1 MEGDYLMQA
10 PAQIKHR
17 KAPLKT
23 RLWNYKWFYVMFLPV
38 FVALIVFHYLPM
50 FGISL
55 AFFRY
60 QPSKIANPLEFTGLA
75 NFQKLFSRP
84 QFWSSFTNT
93 LEISIIKLLLN
104 TFMAVIISLLLNE
117 MVSTKMKKLSQTI
130 IYLPHFMSWV
140 VTAGVFGMLFAP
152 TSAGLVNQVLI
163 QMGLIDKE
171 IYFLG
176 DNDWWRFSYYII
188 NIWHDTGWGTIIF
201 MATLTGIDPGIYEAA
216 SIDGAG
222 RWKKMRYI
230 TQRALL
236 FPKDKP
242 RLSFWDETWLI
253 TTDVKPERT
262 QQAFAQAVSEHAEF
276 CSCCR
281 MPPSTRPRRCFK
293 LTSITRPSTAAA
305 TSTSV
310 IPPQSVCSVLLW
322 AWHWC

>member
-163 QMGLIDKE
+163 KMGLIDKE

-230 TQRALL
+230 T
-236 FPKDKP
+236 
-242 RLSFWDETWLI
+242 LSLI
-253 TTDVKPERT
+253 
-262 QQAFAQAVSEHAEF
+262 H
-276 CSCCR
+276 
-281 MPPSTRPRRCFK
+281 
-293 LTSITRPSTAAA
+293 I
-305 TSTSV
+305 
-310 IPPQSVCSVLLW
+310 
-322 AWHWC
+322 

>member
-130 IYLPHFMSWV
+130 ICRTSCRGLLPPASS
-140 VTAGVFGMLFAP
+140 GCCLRP
-152 TSAGLVNQVLI
+152 RPQVLSI
-163 QMGLIDKE
+163 RCSSK
-171 IYFLG
+171 
-176 DNDWWRFSYYII
+176 
-188 NIWHDTGWGTIIF
+188 WG
-201 MATLTGIDPGIYEAA
+201 
-216 SIDGAG
+216 
-222 RWKKMRYI
+222 
-230 TQRALL
+230 
-236 FPKDKP
+236 
-242 RLSFWDETWLI
+242 
-253 TTDVKPERT
+253 
-262 QQAFAQAVSEHAEF
+262 
-276 CSCCR
+276 
-281 MPPSTRPRRCFK
+281 
-293 LTSITRPSTAAA
+293 
-305 TSTSV
+305 
-310 IPPQSVCSVLLW
+310 
-322 AWHWC
+322 

>member
-130 IYLPHFMSWV
+130 IYLPHFMSWADAERDL
-140 VTAGVFGMLFAP
+140 TAW
-152 TSAGLVNQVLI
+152 
-163 QMGLIDKE
+163 
-171 IYFLG
+171 LG
-176 DNDWWRFSYYII
+176 NDMQNDAIESVYRLEKAVKA
-188 NIWHDTGWGTIIF
+188 TG
-201 MATLTGIDPGIYEAA
+201 DPGVLRTWRRLQTSDHFYYMSTKWFSDGDVHSYFNPYGTPYDAYINYMNVLADFRLTLDAA
-216 SIDGAG
+216 SPLDPGT
-222 RWKKMRYI
+222 K
-230 TQRALL
+230 
-236 FPKDKP
+236 
-242 RLSFWDETWLI
+242 S
-253 TTDVKPERT
+253 
-262 QQAFAQAVSEHAEF
+262 AVLESA
-276 CSCCR
+276 
-281 MPPSTRPRRCFK
+281 
-293 LTSITRPSTAAA
+293 
-305 TSTSV
+305 
-310 IPPQSVCSVLLW
+310 
-322 AWHWC
+322 

>member
-163 QMGLIDKE
+163 KMGLIDKE

-188 NIWHDTGWGTIIF
+188 NI
-201 MATLTGIDPGIYEAA
+201 
-216 SIDGAG
+216 
-222 RWKKMRYI
+222 
-230 TQRALL
+230 
-236 FPKDKP
+236 
-242 RLSFWDETWLI
+242 
-253 TTDVKPERT
+253 
-262 QQAFAQAVSEHAEF
+262 
-276 CSCCR
+276 
-281 MPPSTRPRRCFK
+281 
-293 LTSITRPSTAAA
+293 
-305 TSTSV
+305 
-310 IPPQSVCSVLLW
+310 
-322 AWHWC
+322 

>member
-104 TFMAVIISLLLNE
+104 TFMRSSFRCC
-117 MVSTKMKKLSQTI
+117 STKWSSGCCSRPRL
-130 IYLPHFMSWV
+130 
-140 VTAGVFGMLFAP
+140 
-152 TSAGLVNQVLI
+152 QVLSI
-163 QMGLIDKE
+163 RCSSK
-171 IYFLG
+171 
-176 DNDWWRFSYYII
+176 
-188 NIWHDTGWGTIIF
+188 WG
-201 MATLTGIDPGIYEAA
+201 
-216 SIDGAG
+216 
-222 RWKKMRYI
+222 
-230 TQRALL
+230 
-236 FPKDKP
+236 
-242 RLSFWDETWLI
+242 
-253 TTDVKPERT
+253 
-262 QQAFAQAVSEHAEF
+262 
-276 CSCCR
+276 
-281 MPPSTRPRRCFK
+281 
-293 LTSITRPSTAAA
+293 
-305 TSTSV
+305 
-310 IPPQSVCSVLLW
+310 
-322 AWHWC
+322 

>member
-1 MEGDYLMQA
+1 MQA

-117 MVSTKMKKLSQTI
+117 MVSTKMKN
-130 IYLPHFMSWV
+130 LPAALHV
-140 VTAGVFGMLFAP
+140 VGRYRRRLRDAVRAHVCR
-152 TSAGLVNQVLI
+152 SCQ
-163 QMGLIDKE
+163 
-171 IYFLG
+171 
-176 DNDWWRFSYYII
+176 S
-188 NIWHDTGWGTIIF
+188 
-201 MATLTGIDPGIYEAA
+201 
-216 SIDGAG
+216 GAHPNG
-222 RWKKMRYI
+222 
-230 TQRALL
+230 A
-236 FPKDKP
+236 D
-242 RLSFWDETWLI
+242 
-253 TTDVKPERT
+253 
-262 QQAFAQAVSEHAEF
+262 
-276 CSCCR
+276 
-281 MPPSTRPRRCFK
+281 
-293 LTSITRPSTAAA
+293 
-305 TSTSV
+305 
-310 IPPQSVCSVLLW
+310 
-322 AWHWC
+322 